1 MLFEVDRLTYRY
13 ERTNALTDLSLSVPE
28 GSRVALL
35 GANGSGKST
44 LLRLL
49 DGLYFPETGSVTY
62 RGEQLTEES
71 FADDGFAFAFR
82 RQVGLVFQNPDSQLF
97 NPTVFDEVAFSPLQ
111 MRWSKAEIRKRV
123 METLD
128 WLRISHL
135 KDRAPQRLSGGEKKR
150 VALASVLVLDPE
162 VLLLDEPTAGLDP
175 RSQGQLIDL
184 LVQWGGG
191 AKSVIIATH
200 DLDDLRD
207 TVDCCYVLDSGN
219 LAAEGS
225 PDDILGDRELLERT
239 NLVHVSGPRRGDLR
253 SCVPLT

>member
-13 ERTNALTDLSLSVPE
+13 ERTNALDNLSLSIPE

-49 DGLYFPETGSVTY
+49 DGLYFGETGSVAF
-62 RGEQLTEES
+62 RGQQLTES
-71 FADDGFAFAFR
+71 RFTDDEFAFSFR
-82 RQVGLVFQNPDSQLF
+82 RQVGLVFQNPDTQLF
-97 NPTVFDEVAFSPLQ
+97 NPTVFDEVAFGPLQ
-111 MRWSKAEIRKRV
+111 MRWRKADIRERV

-128 WLRISHL
+128 WLRIGHL

-150 VALASVLVLDPE
+150 VALAGVLVLDPA

-191 AKSVIIATH
+191 SKSVIMATH

-207 TVDCCYVLDSGN
+207 TADRCYVLDSGK

-225 PDDILGDRELLERT
+225 PDDILCDRELLERA
-239 NLVHVSGPRRGDLR
+239 NLVLR
-253 SCVPLT
+253 SVHATPAAYTSRM